1 MRKSINILINLM
13 SPNVDKD
20 KQLSIFHLF
29 LNSDFSVYY
38 QNEKNASQT
47 ELVELDSIN
56 NIKNIL
62 NKNVATDFLFF

>member
-1 MRKSINILINLM
+1 MRKTINILINLM

-20 KQLSIFHLF
+20 KQLSIFQLF

-38 QNEKNASQT
+38 QNEENASQT